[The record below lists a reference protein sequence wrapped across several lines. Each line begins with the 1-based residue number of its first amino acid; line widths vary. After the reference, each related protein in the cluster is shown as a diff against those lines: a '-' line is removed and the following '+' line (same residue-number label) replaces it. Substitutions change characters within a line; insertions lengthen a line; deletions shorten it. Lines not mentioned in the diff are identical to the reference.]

1 MRVRYSFSSR
11 KTGTIEPG
19 NDHTKAIPQ
28 VVRENVRISD
38 IVIEVLDARHIDETR
53 HSEFEALVGEMGK
66 KLMFVVNKV
75 DLVKDVAALR
85 HELAEKGVEPYV
97 LVSCATGQGRAELRE
112 RLKIEAQ
119 RSKRKGNVHV
129 GVIGLPN
136 TGESTLI
143 NFIVGRH
150 AARSSQ
156 QAGFTKGIQKLHFAG
171 NIYVLD
177 SPGVLQGNRGFAQDK
192 LVREGT
198 IGTRTYD
205 SVREPV
211 MVVVELMRANKG
223 VFEKYYGVEAD
234 GDPEVLL
241 EVLGRKWRFL
251 KKGGVIDLE
260 RAARN
265 VLKDWQLGKIKK

>member
-1 MRVRYSFSSR
+1 VRGSYPTS
-11 KTGTIEPG
+11 P
-19 NDHTKAIPQ
+19 
-28 VVRENVRISD
+28 
-38 IVIEVLDARHIDETR
+38 
-53 HSEFEALVGEMGK
+53 
-66 KLMFVVNKV
+66 
-75 DLVKDVAALR
+75 
-85 HELAEKGVEPYV
+85 
-97 LVSCATGQGRAELRE
+97 VS
-112 RLKIEAQ
+112 
-119 RSKRKGNVHV
+119 
-129 GVIGLPN
+129 
-136 TGESTLI
+136 LI

-241 EVLGRKWRFL
+241 EVLGREWRFL